1 MKVCKPYLQ
10 SESIVKNFLI
20 ACTIQ
25 NTRKTQ
31 NNDQKS
37 LMRKGH
43 KMNGREYVEACKKK
57 LNIDSNYK
65 LAIELEIAES
75 DLHFYVHGKR
85 LPSVY
90 ACFKIGECLGIDPS
104 IIMADIASETEKNP
118 KKRDYFKN
126 FIACCKVA
134 VAAGLMI
141 SALWSST
148 NAEDGVFKAA

>member
-1 MKVCKPYLQ
+1 VSRTFFIRVQ
-10 SESIVKNFLI
+10 SKNI
-20 ACTIQ
+20 
-25 NTRKTQ
+25 
-31 NNDQKS
+31 QKS
-37 LMRKGH
+37 SRRNKKRGET
-43 KMNGREYVEACKKK
+43 MNGKEYIEACKNHLKV
-57 LNIDSNYK
+57 NSYYK
-65 LAIELEIAES
+65 LAIELDIPES
-75 DLHFYVHGKR
+75 EVNFYARGER

-118 KKRDYFKN
+118 KKRDFFKN

>member
-1 MKVCKPYLQ
+1 
-10 SESIVKNFLI
+10 
-20 ACTIQ
+20 
-25 NTRKTQ
+25 
-31 NNDQKS
+31 
-37 LMRKGH
+37 
-43 KMNGREYVEACKKK
+43 MNGKEYIEACKDRLKVNS
-57 LNIDSNYK
+57 LYK
-65 LAIELEIAES
+65 LAIELDIAER
-75 DLHFYVHGKR
+75 DINFYARGDR

-118 KKRDYFKN
+118 KKRDFFKN

-148 NAEDGVFKAA
+148 GADEGAFSAA

>member
-1 MKVCKPYLQ
+1 VYNQKLFRSHQ
-10 SESIVKNFLI
+10 RRRE
-20 ACTIQ
+20 
-25 NTRKTQ
+25 KT
-31 NNDQKS
+31 
-37 LMRKGH
+37 GET
-43 KMNGREYVEACKKK
+43 MNGKEYIEACKDRLKVNS
-57 LNIDSNYK
+57 LYK
-65 LAIELEIAES
+65 LAIELDIAER
-75 DLHFYVHGKR
+75 DINFYARGDR

-118 KKRDYFKN
+118 KKRDFFKN